1 MSVLLR
7 MVLAAF
13 PCTLLGVKVAEL
25 SGQSW
30 LGLIVAVCVW
40 VAASTISTAGEAQA

>member
-13 PCTLLGVKVAEL
+13 PCTWLGIKTADL

-30 LGLIVAVCVW
+30 LGLLVAVCVW
-40 VAASTISTAGEAQA
+40 VAAWTIGTAGETQP